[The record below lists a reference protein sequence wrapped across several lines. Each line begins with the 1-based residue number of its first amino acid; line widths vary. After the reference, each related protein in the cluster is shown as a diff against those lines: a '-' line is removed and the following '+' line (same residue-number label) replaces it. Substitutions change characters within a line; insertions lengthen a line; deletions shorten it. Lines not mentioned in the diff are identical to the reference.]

1 MPKKVGEG
9 WDDSLTDCNA
19 SWRADGRPFD
29 QDSQR
34 YSSVLSYF
42 AVVNKVTQNLLAASG
57 LCLGKVISLVDYL

>member
-1 MPKKVGEG
+1 MRVSKNHAKKVGDG

-34 YSSVLSYF
+34 YSSVLKYYT
-42 AVVNKVTQNLLAASG
+42 VVNKVTRNLPRD
-57 LCLGKVISLVDYL
+57 V